1 LKTDQ
6 SLCPIFALH
15 FEERCGSFLLVED
28 LPESHLVVHNES
40 QNRFEIALGKQ
51 VAFAEYRID
60 GNRMVFT
67 HTEVPSPFRG
77 QGIAKKLVLAGF
89 DVASERNLQIVPL
102 CSYVARVLQDH
113 PEFRGGQEKE
123 KFPPADAGGNSRK

>member
-1 LKTDQ
+1 MKN
-6 SLCPIFALH
+6 
-15 FEERCGSFLLVED
+15 
-28 LPESHLVVHNES
+28 LPESPLVVHNES

-67 HTEVPSPFRG
+67 YTEVPPPFRG

-89 DVASERNLQIVPL
+89 DVASKRNLQIVPL

-113 PEFRGGQEKE
+113 PEFRGLQEKE
-123 KFPPADAGGNSRK
+123 KFPPIDSESNSRK